1 MRGCGR
7 IQRPAFPAP
16 SDVSD
21 GESTSKTRAHRA
33 ARSRRCG
40 CERRGWF
47 TSPRL
52 RGEVGDGAK
61 QKSPGEGDYP
71 QVRACR
77 ESPLTRSQDAR
88 DLSPQAGRGEERGC
102 RAMVWIAS
110 LALAMTILVTHCLAV
125 EM

>member
-61 QKSPGEGDYP
+61 QSLR
-71 QVRACR
+71 VRGTIRKCEPV
-77 ESPLTRSQDAR
+77 ESPPSPARKMLATSPHKRCEVKNGDAEPWSGLLRLRSQ
-88 DLSPQAGRGEERGC
+88 
-102 RAMVWIAS
+102 
-110 LALAMTILVTHCLAV
+110 
-125 EM
+125 